1 LRRGRAELA
10 DYVLDTSAV
19 MTVLEAEDGQQTVR
33 ELIDGGADCTL
44 PFIVIMEVEYKL
56 LAKKVDRVDDA
67 LNLVWNWPVSIVE
80 SDASWGRIAAQV
92 KAQGGLSVADSWIA
106 SLALIQDATLVH
118 KDPEFEPVN
127 GLKHLKLPYKARRS

>member
-1 LRRGRAELA
+1 LA

-19 MTVLEAEDGQQTVR
+19 MAVLQAEDGAQTVR

-44 PFIVIMEVEYKL
+44 PFVVMMEIEYKL
-56 LAKKVDRVDDA
+56 LAKRVAKVDDA
-67 LNLVWNWPVSIVE
+67 LNLVWSWPVSIVE
-80 SDASWGRIAAQV
+80 SDAPWGRIAAQV
-92 KAQGGLSVADSWIA
+92 KAHGGLSFADSWVA

-118 KDPEFEPVN
+118 KDPEFEPVS